1 MAVILEK
8 PYTPRQRADFI
19 VDNNHRNNKDIV
31 ETDKALYALEPWEK
45 VENDQV
51 IEDREGYNE
60 RQQQEAKEARKQEI
74 LRKLDELDL
83 KSIRA
88 IRANDQEY
96 IDKYEAQAEE
106 LRKQLKELSGE

>member
-19 VDNNHRNNKDIV
+19 VDYNHRNNKEIV
-31 ETDKALYALEPWEK
+31 ETDKALYALEQWEK

-51 IEDREGYNE
+51 IEDWEGYEE
-60 RQQQEAKEARKQEI
+60 RRRQEEKAAKRQEI
-74 LRKLDELDL
+74 LQKLDDLDL

-88 IRANDQEY
+88 IRANDEEY
-96 IDKYEAQAEE
+96 IAQYEAQAQE
-106 LRKQLKELSGE
+106 LRRQLQEL